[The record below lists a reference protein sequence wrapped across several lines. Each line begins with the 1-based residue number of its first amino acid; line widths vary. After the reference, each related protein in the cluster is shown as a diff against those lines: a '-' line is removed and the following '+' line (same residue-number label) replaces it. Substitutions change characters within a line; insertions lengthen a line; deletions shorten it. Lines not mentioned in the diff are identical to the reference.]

1 MNQNKAFSNRENQ
14 SIFSSKISKMTT
26 QKLLK
31 PFALA
36 IAVLFLGTTAWSQVG
51 IKAGINLASLSQDPD
66 EENYEDYK
74 SVSIL
79 GFQGGLT
86 FELPVAGPLAI
97 QPELLFIQKGGK
109 SEFIINESNK
119 LVTTVTYN
127 YVEVPVL
134 LKLKLG
140 NTDGDG
146 LGFYLLGGPFAGYS
160 LGGKSKQELT
170 ILGQTTVSEQDIDY
184 DDEDFEE
191 KRLDWG
197 ASFGAGLHFGKLFVD
212 ARYNLGVNN
221 LLDDDANNNN
231 DDKPYLRTRGIGLTV
246 GLVL

>member
-1 MNQNKAFSNRENQ
+1 
-14 SIFSSKISKMTT
+14 MTT
-26 QKLLK
+26 QKLFK
-31 PFALA
+31 SFALA
-36 IAVLFLGTTAWSQVG
+36 TAVLFIGTTAWSQIG
-51 IKAGINLASLSQDPD
+51 IKAGINVASLSQDPD
-66 EENYEDYK
+66 EANYEDYK
-74 SVSIL
+74 AVSIL

-86 FELPVAGPLAI
+86 FELPIAGPLAI
-97 QPELLFIQKGGK
+97 QPEFLFIQKGGK
-109 SEFIINESNK
+109 SEYIINESNK
-119 LVTTVTYN
+119 LINTVTYN

-140 NTDGDG
+140 ATDGEG
-146 LGFYLLGGPFAGYS
+146 MGFYILGGPFAGYA

-170 ILGQTTVSEQDIDY
+170 VLGQTTVSEQDIDY
-184 DDEDFEE
+184 KDEDFEE

-231 DDKPYLRTRGIGLTV
+231 DNKPYLRTRGIGLTV